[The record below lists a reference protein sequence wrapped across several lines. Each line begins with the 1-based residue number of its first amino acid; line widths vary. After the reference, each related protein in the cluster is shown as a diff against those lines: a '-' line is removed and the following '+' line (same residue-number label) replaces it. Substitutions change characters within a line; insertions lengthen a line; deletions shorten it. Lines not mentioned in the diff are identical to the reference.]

1 MIEVPVRIT
10 KADIR
15 VTADLTG
22 CGNRNPIRLL
32 GEEFPAASLRFD
44 GFAGAIDVADRQY
57 VGVLRFA
64 RADMARERLVDF
76 VADIPG
82 NAIGKGE
89 G

>member
-1 MIEVPVRIT
+1 MIEIPARIA

-15 VTADLTG
+15 RAAGLVG
-22 CGNRNPIRLL
+22 MGNQKPVILL
-32 GEEFPAASLRFD
+32 DKEYSAASLCFE
-44 GFAGAIDVADRQY
+44 GFAGAIDLADRQY
-57 VGVLRFA
+57 VGVLRFTPV
-64 RADMARERLVDF
+64 DMAGKTLVDF